1 RSRFEALQDRS
12 MAMTELQ
19 RSMHTERSPAG
30 EVGFKTQS
38 LDKLLWLFLKL
49 LHHKNG
55 LERFLAQ
62 TSESHLKSELSDT
75 ESQIKDARER
85 NAADRLVTSLEGK
98 RTTIEERLA
107 NYSEAVENLQ
117 ILQAELDKTEQ
128 KINHI
133 CEVGMTSRDGSDLS
147 HQIDGV
153 ADSVKL
159 SEQALAGLDLGT
171 VFEDTET
178 PPPLVS
184 NQRGLMEFQ

>member
-1 RSRFEALQDRS
+1 DRS

-85 NAADRLVTSLEGK
+85 KAADRLVTSLEGK